1 MRFRDWLERLSFS
14 MLIVA
19 TVLAWE
25 GYQSVQGR
33 RGPVPT
39 SHIVLLFAGAAICFI
54 VALIGARLRHR
65 R

>member
-25 GYQSVQGR
+25 GYQSFQGG
-33 RGPVPT
+33 RGPVPQ
-39 SHIVLLFAGAAICFI
+39 SHIVLLFAGAVLCY
-54 VALIGARLRHR
+54 VLGLIGARLRHR